1 MMNRYLVEIRHFFDG
16 YRTFE
21 IEADNKSNALVKGKE
36 YVGRIGGGNYDL
48 NDVKVVKKLKK

>member
-1 MMNRYLVEIRHFFDG
+1 MNKYLVAIRHFFDG

-36 YVGRIGGGNYDL
+36 YIERIGSGNYDL
-48 NDVKVVKKLKK
+48 NDAKVIKKLKK

>member
-1 MMNRYLVEIRHFFDG
+1 MNKYLVEIRHFFDG

-36 YVGRIGGGNYDL
+36 YVVRIGGGNYDL

>member
-1 MMNRYLVEIRHFFDG
+1 MNRYLVEIRHFFDG